1 MQNQK
6 KKSLEIIRDA
16 SMSIVPRDWIEI
28 WGWRG
33 WGDKRYEQEREREN
47 EKKRGGGCR
56 RLMRFVRFY
65 QRHEIV
71 FVTSLSH
78 PISPQFFVV
87 KLRVEGEKLRR
98 HLDSIVQAK
107 QKNYKQ
113 FFFSLLFFIKKNQS
127 EFTNA
132 HTLIIIYTFDF
143 FLHCETLLCVADG
156 RMLLFLLKNKFFSFF
171 LFFFFDPRWNDSISR
186 ILGGKC
192 KKTNFFPT
200 RKNKTKQRRFYKV
213 PLRPGGRPETKK

>member
-1 MQNQK
+1 MIGL
-6 KKSLEIIRDA
+6 KSGAEGGGGTNVT
-16 SMSIVPRDWIEI
+16 S
-28 WGWRG
+28 
-33 WGDKRYEQEREREN
+33 KRERED
-47 EKKRGGGCR
+47 EKKKGGGECR

-78 PISPQFFVV
+78 PISPNFFVV

-113 FFFSLLFFIKKNQS
+113 FFFSLLFFIKKNQN

-132 HTLIIIYTFDF
+132 HTQIIIYTFDF

-171 LFFFFDPRWNDSISR
+171 LFFFDPR
-186 ILGGKC
+186 
-192 KKTNFFPT
+192 
-200 RKNKTKQRRFYKV
+200 
-213 PLRPGGRPETKK
+213 